1 MVGTS
6 NLGSWNGDWFRWSPG
21 KSCKYIIYL
30 AHWAWNM
37 QHKAVPVSSTRHVEG
52 SSPPAA
58 TTTSLKRGANG
69 IRLAIGKATWAYPG
83 HVAASPSATAL
94 IFRRKLSQDMT
105 APAQC
110 RRNPW
115 IDLDS
120 KCQNTNSPGQGI
132 SIIGVAFF
140 LYIISLTWCLGS
152 RE

>member
-6 NLGSWNGDWFRWSPG
+6 NLGSWNGHWFKWSPG

-30 AHWAWNM
+30 AHWTWNM
-37 QHKAVPVSSTRHVEG
+37 QHKAVPVCTSEQTRHVFLG

-58 TTTSLKRGANG
+58 TTSLKRGANG

-83 HVAASPSATAL
+83 HVAASPSTTAL

-115 IDLDS
+115 IVSAKTQIHLAREYPS
-120 KCQNTNSPGQGI
+120 L
-132 SIIGVAFF
+132 VLHF
-140 LYIISLTWCLGS
+140 LYTISLTWCLGS